1 MTEVRNMKY
10 YSFIIKKKREDD
22 AMSNFETKANELL
35 EIADKFRDEIKSKL
49 EIEEDEPTSE
59 TSETSEIS
67 EISEISPFT
76 VGALGLVALNPMLA
90 IMLLASSFG
99 VKKLIRDIQKSP
111 QGNYTTK
118 EISAQTGIE
127 EWKLRRYIASQK
139 LKAESN
145 KSSDGNPGRSG
156 YSVSKNN
163 LIKFIKANKSE
174 IKKETEMKAEIKK
187 SVTINLIDHFL
198 AHIDPVIE
206 LGNMEIKLTKLEYPE
221 ESKEV
226 IAKEIL
232 LQKLKIEK
240 QFFEEQKK
248 SVELATQN

>member
-1 MTEVRNMKY
+1 
-10 YSFIIKKKREDD
+10 
-22 AMSNFETKANELL
+22 MSNFETKANELL

-49 EIEEDEPTSE
+49 EIEEDELTSE

-67 EISEISPFT
+67 PFT
-76 VGALGLVALNPMLA
+76 VGAIGLAALNPMLA
-90 IMLLASSFG
+90 IMFFAGSLG
-99 VKKLIRDIQKSP
+99 VKKLISDIQKSP

-127 EWKLRRYIASQK
+127 EWKLRRYIASQE

-156 YSVSKNN
+156 YSISKND
-163 LIKFIKANKSE
+163 LIKFIKANKSK
-174 IKKETEMKAEIKK
+174 IKIKTKTEMELEKESEIKK
-187 SVTINLIDHFL
+187 SVAINLIYHFL

-206 LGNMEIKLTKLEYPE
+206 LGNMEIKLTKLEHPE

>member
-1 MTEVRNMKY
+1 MVET
-10 YSFIIKKKREDD
+10 
-22 AMSNFETKANELL
+22 MSDFETKANELL
-35 EIADKFRDEIKSKL
+35 EIADKFRNEIKSKT
-49 EIEEDEPTSE
+49 EINAK
-59 TSETSEIS
+59 
-67 EISEISPFT
+67 
-76 VGALGLVALNPMLA
+76 GMLA
-90 IMLLASSFG
+90 CGASSPALLASVGLGLLFSPILAFTAFAGLG
-99 VKKLIRDIQKSP
+99 VIGKLIQNIQESP

-206 LGNMEIKLTKLEYPE
+206 VGNMEIKLTKLEYPE

>member
-1 MTEVRNMKY
+1 MEET
-10 YSFIIKKKREDD
+10 
-22 AMSNFETKANELL
+22 MSDFETKANELL
-35 EIADKFRDEIKSKL
+35 EIADKFRNEIKSKA
-49 EIEEDEPTSE
+49 EINAKGMLASVAPVSA
-59 TSETSEIS
+59 SGLLA
-67 EISEISPFT
+67 T
-76 VGALGLVALNPMLA
+76 VGLGVLFSPILALTATVGL
-90 IMLLASSFG
+90 G
-99 VKKLIRDIQKSP
+99 VIGTLIQNIQKSP

-156 YSVSKNN
+156 YSISKNN
-163 LIKFIKANKSE
+163 LIEFINANKSE
-174 IKKETEMKAEIKK
+174 IARSKKTTDSIEKDK
-187 SVTINLIDHFL
+187 SASKSAIINFIDSFL
-198 AHIDPVIE
+198 ARVDPVIE
-206 LGNMEIKLTKLEYPE
+206 LGNLEIKLTKLEHPE

-240 QFFEEQKK
+240 QFFEDQRKYFVQALQNPTAENSTEQTTETK
-248 SVELATQN
+248 

>member
-1 MTEVRNMKY
+1 M
-10 YSFIIKKKREDD
+10 
-22 AMSNFETKANELL
+22 
-35 EIADKFRDEIKSKL
+35 
-49 EIEEDEPTSE
+49 
-59 TSETSEIS
+59 
-67 EISEISPFT
+67 
-76 VGALGLVALNPMLA
+76 GLAVLNPMLA
-90 IMLLASSFG
+90 IMLFAGSLG
-99 VKKLIRDIQKSP
+99 VKKLISNIQKSP

-156 YSVSKNN
+156 YSISKND
-163 LIKFIKANKSE
+163 LIKFIKENKSK
-174 IKKETEMKAEIKK
+174 IKTKTERETEKETEIKK
-187 SVTINLIDHFL
+187 SVARNLIYHFL

-206 LGNMEIKLTKLEYPE
+206 LGNMEIKLTKLEHPE

>member
-1 MTEVRNMKY
+1 
-10 YSFIIKKKREDD
+10 
-22 AMSNFETKANELL
+22 MSDFETKAKELL
-35 EIADKFRDEIKSKL
+35 EIADKFRNEIKSK
-49 EIEEDEPTSE
+49 IEVNTNCASLACMAPPVPVLLPVLLGTS
-59 TSETSEIS
+59 ILKLF
-67 EISEISPFT
+67 SPI
-76 VGALGLVALNPMLA
+76 LGLTSSV
-90 IMLLASSFG
+90 ASSVIG
-99 VKKLIRDIQKSP
+99 KLIKNIQESP

-127 EWKLRRYIASQK
+127 EWKLRRYIASQE

-156 YSVSKNN
+156 YSISKND
-163 LIKFIKANKSE
+163 LIKFIKANKSK
-174 IKKETEMKAEIKK
+174 IKIKTKTEMELEKESEIKK
-187 SVTINLIDHFL
+187 SVAINLIYHFL

-206 LGNMEIKLTKLEYPE
+206 LGNMEIKLTKLEHPE

-240 QFFEEQKK
+240 QYFEEQHKYF
-248 SVELATQN
+248 VQALQNPTAENSTEQTPETK